1 MGDVTRTGARRH
13 LVIPRRIG
21 ETHSFSTARIR
32 GITSRHDFITWSPFR
47 MSVMEGGVL
56 VYPAALYAPMLRRL
70 VQQDRR
76 NDQNMSYDLQN

>member
-1 MGDVTRTGARRH
+1 
-13 LVIPRRIG
+13 
-21 ETHSFSTARIR
+21 
-32 GITSRHDFITWSPFR
+32 

-70 VQQDRR
+70 VQLDRR